1 MGQTYIYVKNKS
13 FQRLGCLAENC
24 LRSLE
29 KLDPTRSWFWF
40 QSSGQVCWSRLIQT
54 FSTFFC
60 VSEVPR
66 KLAFNF
72 RPPVTNGWDFSD
84 GWSFYLIEYQTSSA
98 ITTLL
103 AHSAVGCFCQIRTR
117 LMAEYCSKWYQ
128 SKAVVGWLENHLK
141 RSRHPDA
148 WLKQDPALF
157 VSFNVTWFIIFKS
170 EESFLRLDFY

>member
-103 AHSAVGCFCQIRTR
+103 HLSRSTTLKLILRAVRAGLPCRASGQVLDHIQF
-117 LMAEYCSKWYQ
+117 
-128 SKAVVGWLENHLK
+128 
-141 RSRHPDA
+141 
-148 WLKQDPALF
+148 F
-157 VSFNVTWFIIFKS
+157 VEDVTQHF
-170 EESFLRLDFY
+170 